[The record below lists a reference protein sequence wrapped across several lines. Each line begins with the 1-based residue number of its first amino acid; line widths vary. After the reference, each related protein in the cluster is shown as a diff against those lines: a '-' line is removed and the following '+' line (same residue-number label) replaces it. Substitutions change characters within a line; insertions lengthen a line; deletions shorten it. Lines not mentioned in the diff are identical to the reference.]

1 MNRNNK
7 RIAEITLKILS
18 KKSWNTITLDEIKK
32 KSKIKSFDSLIKNKT
47 DLLKKIN
54 NYFDYQFSLKS
65 KNLDSSNYKDM
76 IFEILMIRFD
86 ILQNHRKGVISIFKS
101 FKTKPKELF
110 FLLPNILDSILLMMK
125 HTKIPVQGII
135 GQIKIKGIFFIYITS
150 FFVWLKDETS
160 SLEKTMTAV
169 DQYLNQA
176 DNIVKFIK

>member
-7 RIAEITLKILS
+7 SIAEITLKILN
-18 KKSWNTITLDEIKK
+18 KKAWNNITLAEIKK
-32 KSKIKSFDSLIKNKT
+32 KSKVKSFDSLIKNKI

-86 ILQNHRKGVISIFKS
+86 ILQNHRKGVISIFES

-110 FLLPNILDSILLMMK
+110 FLLPNILDSIFLMMDY
-125 HTKIPVQGII
+125 TKIPVRGII